1 MLAGGPLIFK
11 TALQRFTAQSRME
24 AELISM
30 ALASEEGVN
39 PSKKMAEL
47 GFGKLFHIVPLFV
60 DNTGALHIAGNRTYR
75 PTILLSE
82 RAREGRADHDP
93 SRGDHEA
100 AR

>member
-1 MLAGGPLIFK
+1 
-11 TALQRFTAQSRME
+11 ME

-30 ALASEEGVN
+30 ALASKQVVYLSN
-39 PSKKMAEL
+39 VMAAL
-47 GFGKLFHIVPLFV
+47 GFPQLFDSVPLFF